1 MGSRER
7 HVICVAVCAMTVPFR
22 MHRRKTVQRPRLS
35 LHSNV
40 EVVRELFWRTVTCNG
55 HHGLVAGLRCGEFR
69 DRMVTKTV
77 EAESIGRCL
86 NITTVCSSSTP
97 RVPNL
102 AAAFISSVR
111 PCDFQQVRP
120 NAYRFYLPRL
130 RTRAGFSPLVAMAPP
145 QRWEDVK
152 LSPNWSRIRRMV

>member
-1 MGSRER
+1 LTARFRRLPTDTNRHPQIDSTTPSTPAIAFERGSNAR
-7 HVICVAVCAMTVPFR
+7 A
-22 MHRRKTVQRPRLS
+22 
-35 LHSNV
+35 
-40 EVVRELFWRTVTCNG
+40 FWRNVTCNG
-55 HHGLVAGLRCGEFR
+55 HHRLVAALGFGEFR
-69 DRMVTKTV
+69 DRMEAKIV

-120 NAYRFYLPRL
+120 NAYRFYLPHL
-130 RTRAGFSPLVAMAPP
+130 GTRAGFSSLAAMAPS

-152 LSPNWSRIRRMV
+152 LSPNWSRILRTV